1 MKFETTTLE
10 TGVIRVSVAGR
21 LDMDA
26 ALELDLPF
34 TFKVATSK
42 APVVVDMSTVDFIA
56 SIGMRLLLK
65 NARAQQGRGGKL
77 VLYNPMPLVLE
88 ALTIAGI
95 AEIIPIH
102 GDFEAACS
110 DALAGMAN

>member
-1 MKFETTTLE
+1 MEFETTTLE
-10 TGVIRVSVAGR
+10 TGVVRVKVGGR

-26 ALELDLPF
+26 ALKLENPF
-34 TFKVATSK
+34 TYRIATVK

-65 NARAQQGRGGKL
+65 NAKAQQGRGGKL
-77 VLYNPMPLVLE
+77 VLYNPMPLVRE

-102 GDFEAACS
+102 EDFDAACS
-110 DALAGMAN
+110 DALAGMAT